1 MVRYAY
7 TMQCA
12 QQSTIWNR
20 IIQRYRGMS
29 RDSYGGKIERKDGNV
44 TACKFK
50 LIQCRNYPSNP
61 FIVRLRKKERLKA
74 RVEEQLSF
82 SHRGYSSGVMILI
95 AQAQPRL
102 IISTRV
108 L

>member
-1 MVRYAY
+1 
-7 TMQCA
+7 
-12 QQSTIWNR
+12 
-20 IIQRYRGMS
+20 MS

-61 FIVRLRKKERLKA
+61 FLVNPFLVRLRKKERLKA
-74 RVEEQLSF
+74 RIEEQLSF
-82 SHRGYSSGVMILI
+82 SHRVYSSGVMISI
-95 AQAQPRL
+95 AQAQPKL

>member
-1 MVRYAY
+1 MP
-7 TMQCA
+7 TQCNVHNNP
-12 QQSTIWNR
+12 Q
-20 IIQRYRGMS
+20 
-29 RDSYGGKIERKDGNV
+29 YGIELYSVTEECQEILMGKIERKAGNV

-50 LIQCRNYPSNP
+50 LIQCLNYPSNP

-74 RVEEQLSF
+74 RIEEQLLF
-82 SHRGYSSGVMILI
+82 SHRVYSSGVMISI
-95 AQAQPRL
+95 AQAQPKL

>member
-1 MVRYAY
+1 MP
-7 TMQCA
+7 TQCNVHNNP
-12 QQSTIWNR
+12 Q
-20 IIQRYRGMS
+20 
-29 RDSYGGKIERKDGNV
+29 YGIELYSVTEECQEILMGKIERKAGNV

-74 RVEEQLSF
+74 RIEEQLLF
-82 SHRGYSSGVMILI
+82 SHRVYSSGVMISI
-95 AQAQPRL
+95 AQAQPKL

>member
-1 MVRYAY
+1 MP
-7 TMQCA
+7 TQCNVHNNP
-12 QQSTIWNR
+12 Q
-20 IIQRYRGMS
+20 
-29 RDSYGGKIERKDGNV
+29 YGIELYSVTEECQEILMGKIERKAGNV

-74 RVEEQLSF
+74 RIEEQLSF
-82 SHRGYSSGVMILI
+82 SHGGYSSGVMILI

>member
-1 MVRYAY
+1 MHNNP
-7 TMQCA
+7 Q
-12 QQSTIWNR
+12 
-20 IIQRYRGMS
+20 
-29 RDSYGGKIERKDGNV
+29 YGIELYSVTEECQEILMGKIERKAGNV

-61 FIVRLRKKERLKA
+61 FIARLRKKERLKA
-74 RVEEQLSF
+74 RIEEQLLF
-82 SHRGYSSGVMILI
+82 SHRVYSSGVMILI